1 VSRDPLDPLAA
12 TPVELRDRQEAER
25 HGHAFLLYR
34 DEQDR
39 QVIYELAADR
49 DRVAIGRRKS
59 SDVSLAWDPQVSR
72 IHAALE
78 RLGRDW
84 VLCDQ
89 GLSHNGSWVNGER
102 VRGRRRLRGGDMV
115 TIGGTV
121 IAYWTPG
128 GASAADPT
136 RTALESRRAAAVT
149 PAQRRLLLAL
159 CRPLAAGPYSAPAS
173 NRQIADQ
180 LFLSLDTVKGTLTQ
194 LFEAFGL
201 EDVPPNQ
208 KRAALAQRA
217 LEAGVVRRDEL

>member
-1 VSRDPLDPLAA
+1 VDRDPLEPLAA

-25 HGHAFLLYR
+25 RGHAFLLYR
-34 DEQDR
+34 DEQGR
-39 QVIYELAADR
+39 QLIFELEEGR

-59 SDVSLAWDPQVSR
+59 SDVSLAWDPKVSR

-84 VLCDQ
+84 VLFDQ

-102 VRGRRRLRGGDMV
+102 VHGRRRLRGGDV
-115 TIGGTV
+115 VSIGGTL

-136 RTALESRRAAAVT
+136 RTAMEARAAAAMT
-149 PAQRRLLLAL
+149 PAQRRVLVAL
-159 CRPLAAGPYSAPAS
+159 CRPLRGGRYTAPAS
-173 NRQIADQ
+173 NRQIADE
-180 LFLSLDTVKGTLTQ
+180 LVLTIDTVKGALTQ
-194 LFEAFGL
+194 LFGAFGVA
-201 EDVPPNQ
+201 DVPPNQ

-217 LEAGVVRRDEL
+217 LESGVIRRDEL